1 MKSWAPITDLENE
14 HSPLY
19 AKDHNS
25 YVSNVLKQYLTIL
38 TIYVVFPP
46 V

>member
-14 HSPLY
+14 HSLLY

-25 YVSNVLKQYLTIL
+25 YASNVLKQYLTIL
-38 TIYVVFPP
+38 TTYVLLPSL
-46 V
+46 